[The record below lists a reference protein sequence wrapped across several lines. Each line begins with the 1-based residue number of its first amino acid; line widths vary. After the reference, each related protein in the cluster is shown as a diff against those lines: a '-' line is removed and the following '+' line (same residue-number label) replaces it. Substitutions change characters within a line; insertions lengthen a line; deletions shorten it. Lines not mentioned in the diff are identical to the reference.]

1 MKKML
6 VQIPCLNEEATIGD
20 VIRAVPRKIPGYSQI
35 HVMVID
41 DGSSD
46 DTAKKAIEAGADV
59 VLSSSGNRG
68 LARSFALGLEFS
80 LAECYHVMVNTDGDN
95 QYYQEKIP
103 LLIDPI
109 TSGLADIVI
118 GDRKTGTLKHFSF
131 GKRIFQR
138 LGSRILGL
146 AAGLKVGDGASG
158 FRAYSRYAM
167 SKLFIATKFS
177 YAMEVLIQAGHKGL
191 RVTHVPTGAKYVER
205 PSRLFRSSWHHVVL
219 SAQAILRSYLLHKPV
234 RIFGVLSAVLG
245 AGGLIPF
252 IRYLVLVISGT
263 SGDHIQSLI
272 LGMTLLIGSLLS
284 ASLGIVAEL
293 SKYGRDLTEV
303 SLSADRIAGRGL
315 ANILEAEGYVIAHD
329 SRTK

>member
-68 LARSFALGLEFS
+68 LARPFALGLEFS

-95 QYYQEKIP
+95 QYFQEKIP
-103 LLIDPI
+103 LLVDPI

-205 PSRLFRSSWHHVVL
+205 PSRLFRSSWHHVAL

-293 SKYGRDLTEV
+293 SKYGRDLTEA

-315 ANILEAEGYVIAHD
+315 ANILEAEGYFIAHD
-329 SRTK
+329 SRAK

>member
-1 MKKML
+1 MKMVL
-6 VQIPCLNEEATIGD
+6 IQIPCLNEEGTVAD
-20 VIRAVPRKIPGYSQI
+20 VIKAIPRKIAGYSKI
-35 HVMVID
+35 HVLVID
-41 DGSSD
+41 DGSTD
-46 DTAKKAIEAGADV
+46 QTVQTAISAGADL
-59 VLSSSGNRG
+59 VLSSNGNRG

-80 LAECYHVMVNTDGDN
+80 LAEGYAVMVNTDGDN
-95 QYYQEKIP
+95 QYFQEKIP
-103 LLIDPI
+103 LLVEPI
-109 TSGLADIVI
+109 TSGEADMVI
-118 GDRKTGTLKHFSF
+118 GDRQTDLLKHFTF
-131 GKRIFQR
+131 GKKVFQR
-138 LGSRILGL
+138 IGSRVLGL
-146 AAGLKVGDGASG
+146 ASGLKVSDGASG

-205 PSRLFRSSWHHVVL
+205 PSRLFRSSWHHVTL

-303 SLSADRIAGRGL
+303 SLSAYRIAGRGL

>member
-1 MKKML
+1 MKMVL
-6 VQIPCLNEEATIGD
+6 IQIPCLNEEGTVAD
-20 VIRAVPRKIPGYSQI
+20 VIKAIPRKIAGYSKI
-35 HVMVID
+35 HVLVID
-41 DGSSD
+41 DGSTD
-46 DTAKKAIEAGADV
+46 QTVQTAISAGADL
-59 VLSSSGNRG
+59 VLSSNGNRG

-80 LAECYHVMVNTDGDN
+80 LAEGYAVMVNTDGDN

-103 LLIDPI
+103 LLVDPI

-131 GKRIFQR
+131 AKRIFQR

-245 AGGLIPF
+245 AGGANTVYPLP
-252 IRYLVLVISGT
+252 
-263 SGDHIQSLI
+263 
-272 LGMTLLIGSLLS
+272 S
-284 ASLGIVAEL
+284 AC
-293 SKYGRDLTEV
+293 DLWNQ
-303 SLSADRIAGRGL
+303 R
-315 ANILEAEGYVIAHD
+315 
-329 SRTK
+329 

>member
-1 MKKML
+1 MKMVL
-6 VQIPCLNEEATIGD
+6 IQIPCLNEEGTVAD
-20 VIRAVPRKIPGYSQI
+20 VIKAIPRKIAGYSKI
-35 HVMVID
+35 HVLVID
-41 DGSSD
+41 DGSTD
-46 DTAKKAIEAGADV
+46 QTVQTAISAGADL
-59 VLSSSGNRG
+59 VLSSNGNRG

-80 LAECYHVMVNTDGDN
+80 LAEGYAVMVNTDGDN

-103 LLIDPI
+103 LLVGPI
-109 TSGLADIVI
+109 TQGLADIVI
-118 GDRKTGTLKHFSF
+118 GDRETGSLKHFSF
-131 GKRIFQR
+131 GKKIFQR

-293 SKYGRDLTEV
+293 AKYGRDLTEA
-303 SLSADRIAGRGL
+303 SLSADRIAGKGL
-315 ANILEAEGYVIAHD
+315 KNILEAEGYFIAHD
-329 SRTK
+329 SRAK

>member
-6 VQIPCLNEEATIGD
+6 VQIPCLNEEATIAD
-20 VIRAVPRKIPGYSQI
+20 VIKAIPRQIAGYSKI
-35 HVMVID
+35 HVLVID
-41 DGSSD
+41 DGSTD
-46 DTAKKAIEAGADV
+46 QTVQTAISAGADL
-59 VLSSSGNRG
+59 VLSSNGNRG

-80 LAECYHVMVNTDGDN
+80 LAEGYAVMVNTDGDN

-131 GKRIFQR
+131 AKRIFQR

-191 RVTHVPTGAKYVER
+191 RVTHIPTGAKYVER

-252 IRYLVLVISGT
+252 VRYLVLVISGT

-293 SKYGRDLTEV
+293 SKYGRDLTEA

-315 ANILEAEGYVIAHD
+315 ANILQAEGYFIAHD
-329 SRTK
+329 SRAK

>member
-6 VQIPCLNEEATIGD
+6 VQIPCLNEEATIAD
-20 VIRAVPRKIPGYSQI
+20 VIRAVPRKIWGYSQI

-103 LLIDPI
+103 LLVDPI

-118 GDRKTGTLKHFSF
+118 GDRETGTLKHFSF
-131 GKRIFQR
+131 GKRVFQR

-146 AAGLKVGDGASG
+146 AAGLRVSDGASG

-293 SKYGRDLTEV
+293 SKYGRDLTEA